1 MLQSNH
7 TLHSDATKSTTSTS
21 ATTSATESTSV
32 SQSGTKTHLQ
42 SRPRSFSSASTKK
55 YKRYQPR
62 FLLKNEESII
72 PLLPSLSSTAQLLPN
87 QSRSVYCIPTIDSFR
102 LKTIF
107 NETLD
112 EEVTQTI
119 DDLLN
124 VSTRYKDDLRQ
135 EVKMQLSSEQ
145 RLQLKNIAVCKLT
158 KQLNHSLH
166 SRMKKLQK
174 LDDSEGRLEIND
186 LLNKSLGVSYR
197 IKEVLKRIEKI
208 ENKGSLQG
216 EGNKQTTAN
225 EGAVISKITKNKYP
239 LLYLFL
245 NKENTELSNKGH
257 DQANDINSG
266 HDMEETDEMQVYMH
280 GEQRRPS
287 PEAEDPQKPQKS
299 QKPQD
304 PQDPQ
309 DPQKPQKPQDP
320 SLVPSTTIDKSD
332 TEAPLIFIY
341 QEELS
346 LSPDQYNVETFERN
360 IPSCFQYT
368 TDSVGSA
375 LPEENLS
382 IEDFMI
388 STVSKFRKFKAQKG
402 NVDGNNNYI
411 KQDNISNLTSAKGA
425 KSSPTTIGLRRQ
437 SLNNPLNL
445 LLKHVP
451 KSNEAIET
459 HNFAQKS
466 FATAVESEISSNY
479 KKFRING
486 DILNTEYFRKQ
497 QEKLESATHPKLS
510 NPTLNH
516 ETSDSMM
523 SNGEERKVHGI
534 NELDTDT
541 LSSPGFGLGS
551 DSDSNSEMEE
561 DTMIRSMLEAKKK
574 KATRIQSPTPKHK
587 PSHHCL
593 QPTKSIL
600 KTKQDPVLA
609 KKLRKCLDE
618 EEQVQKQE
626 HKKDKKL
633 KQQEQQEQQEQHRKA
648 REQDSNQQRV
658 LVEFID
664 NDRIDFDVGSNAT
677 VQPLKVTNSRNTE
690 SWTDNEDRESRI
702 SKGDSILFGQWGTT
716 HAPTD
721 NKVSRFTVQGAIFE
735 DDIDS
740 VAILKKKLG
749 AEK

>member
-208 ENKGSLQG
+208 ENKSLLQA
-216 EGNKQTTAN
+216 EENKQATAN
-225 EGAVISKITKNKYP
+225 EGTVISKITKNKYP

-280 GEQRRPS
+280 GEERRPS
-287 PEAEDPQKPQKS
+287 PEAENP

-304 PQDPQ
+304 PQDP
-309 DPQKPQKPQDP
+309 
-320 SLVPSTTIDKSD
+320 SLLPSTTIDKSD

-360 IPSCFQYT
+360 TPSCFQYT

-402 NVDGNNNYI
+402 IVDGNNNYI
-411 KQDNISNLTSAKGA
+411 KQANISNLTSAKGA
-425 KSSPTTIGLRRQ
+425 KSYPTTIGLRRQ
-437 SLNNPLNL
+437 SLSNPLNL

-497 QEKLESATHPKLS
+497 QEKLEAATHPRLS
-510 NPTLNH
+510 NPTPNN

-648 REQDSNQQRV
+648 REQDSNQQHV

-690 SWTDNEDRESRI
+690 NWTDNEDRESRI

-740 VAILKKKLG
+740 VSILKKKLG